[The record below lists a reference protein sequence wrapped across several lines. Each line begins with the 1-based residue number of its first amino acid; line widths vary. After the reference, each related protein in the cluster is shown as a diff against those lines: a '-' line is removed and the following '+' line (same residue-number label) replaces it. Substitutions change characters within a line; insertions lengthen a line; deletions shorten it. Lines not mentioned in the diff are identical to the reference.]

1 MGFADYSIAE
11 IAEDYKLSLESVFQL
26 CDRLGIA
33 YQDAETKL
41 ALEDAKAVI
50 MASEAQNSKKPKDR
64 SWLANR
70 NKSLTLD

>member
-1 MGFADYSIAE
+1 MGFADYSIVE

-50 MASEAQNSKKPKDR
+50 TASEAQNSKKPKDR
-64 SWLANR
+64 S
-70 NKSLTLD
+70 

>member
-50 MASEAQNSKKPKDR
+50 MASEAQNSKQPKDR
-64 SWLANR
+64 A
-70 NKSLTLD
+70 

>member
-11 IAEDYKLSLESVFQL
+11 IAEDYQLTVESVFKL

-50 MASEAQNSKKPKDR
+50 MASEASNSKMIKD
-64 SWLANR
+64 
-70 NKSLTLD
+70 KS

>member
-11 IAEDYKLSLESVFQL
+11 IAEDYKLTLEAVFQL

-50 MASEAQNSKKPKDR
+50 MASEALNSQKPSDKPKD
-64 SWLANR
+64 
-70 NKSLTLD
+70 

>member
-11 IAEDYKLSLESVFQL
+11 IAEDYKLTLESVFKL

-33 YQDAETKL
+33 YKDAETKL

-50 MASEAQNSKKPKDR
+50 MASEAQNSKTSFKK
-64 SWLANR
+64 
-70 NKSLTLD
+70 T

>member
-1 MGFADYSIAE
+1 MGFADYAIAE
-11 IAEDYKLSLESVFQL
+11 IAEDYKLTLEFVFDL

-50 MASEAQNSKKPKDR
+50 MASEAQNSHTNSP
-64 SWLANR
+64 N
-70 NKSLTLD
+70 LDKLR

>member
-11 IAEDYKLSLESVFQL
+11 IAEDYQLSLESVFAL

-50 MASEAQNSKKPKDR
+50 MASEAKNSKKPDQD
-64 SWLANR
+64 SQIATNL
-70 NKSLTLD
+70 

>member
-11 IAEDYKLSLESVFQL
+11 IAEDYKLTLESVFKL

-33 YQDAETKL
+33 YQDAVTKL

-50 MASEAQNSKKPKDR
+50 MASEAQNSKTSFKK
-64 SWLANR
+64 
-70 NKSLTLD
+70 T

>member
-11 IAEDYKLSLESVFQL
+11 IAEDYKLTIESVFNL

-50 MASEAQNSKKPKDR
+50 TASEAQNSKTPPKIGKD
-64 SWLANR
+64 
-70 NKSLTLD
+70 

>member
-1 MGFADYSIAE
+1 MGFADYSITE
-11 IAEDYKLSLESVFQL
+11 IAEDYKLTIESVFTL

-50 MASEAQNSKKPKDR
+50 MASEAQNSKTPPKNFKD
-64 SWLANR
+64 
-70 NKSLTLD
+70 

>member
-11 IAEDYKLSLESVFQL
+11 IAEDYKLTIESVFTL

-50 MASEAQNSKKPKDR
+50 MASEARNSKTSPKTTKNDCY
-64 SWLANR
+64 
-70 NKSLTLD
+70 

>member
-11 IAEDYKLSLESVFQL
+11 IAEDYKLTLESVFKL

-50 MASEAQNSKKPKDR
+50 MASEAQNSNTLSKIPKKSKE
-64 SWLANR
+64 
-70 NKSLTLD
+70 

>member
-11 IAEDYKLSLESVFQL
+11 IAEDYKLTLESVFKL

-50 MASEAQNSKKPKDR
+50 MTSEAQNSKISSKNP
-64 SWLANR
+64 
-70 NKSLTLD
+70 

>member
-1 MGFADYSIAE
+1 MGFADYSITE
-11 IAEDYKLSLESVFQL
+11 IAEDYKLTIEAVFKL

-50 MASEAQNSKKPKDR
+50 MASEARNSKSSPKTTKTDC
-64 SWLANR
+64 
-70 NKSLTLD
+70 D

>member
-11 IAEDYKLSLESVFQL
+11 IAEDYKLSLESVFSL

-50 MASEAQNSKKPKDR
+50 MASEAQNSKKTSKKPQDL
-64 SWLANR
+64 S
-70 NKSLTLD
+70 